1 MHFKVRKTGLVVK
14 LFIFNVSSGYIDFSS
29 VSVLNLTSMT
39 AIVGFDLF
47 ASLTDRWCVL
57 PD

>member
-29 VSVLNLTSMT
+29 VSVLNLKLYDCDCR
-39 AIVGFDLF
+39 V
-47 ASLTDRWCVL
+47 
-57 PD
+57 